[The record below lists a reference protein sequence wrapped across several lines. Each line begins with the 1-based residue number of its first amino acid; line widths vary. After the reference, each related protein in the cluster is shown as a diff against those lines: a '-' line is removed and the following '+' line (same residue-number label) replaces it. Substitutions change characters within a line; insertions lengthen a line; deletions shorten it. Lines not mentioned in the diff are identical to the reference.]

1 MTFCPGARGQ
11 LSGAL
16 MQKLAKGSVTTVAPF
31 ALDRAALAL
40 RPTKTNET
48 GSVRFA
54 LPVLVKVT
62 GYMGRLSGTR
72 LVSPLPDT
80 SEHPLNLET
89 SGSMR
94 K

>member
-40 RPTKTNET
+40 RPTTTNET
-48 GSVRFA
+48 GSGLGLRFQCWSRS
-54 LPVLVKVT
+54 PV
-62 GYMGRLSGTR
+62 M
-72 LVSPLPDT
+72 
-80 SEHPLNLET
+80 
-89 SGSMR
+89 
-94 K
+94 